1 MMQTAQQS
9 PFMGQPPV
17 RGNYRTEQNFYRPPS
32 SQNLRN
38 EPPHPQPH
46 HPMTGNY
53 GYPEPKNSQSQLNQ
67 YNGGGMGVLNYN
79 AFSQK

>member
-9 PFMGQPPV
+9 PFMGQPQF
-17 RGNYRTEQNFYRPPS
+17 RGNYKTEQNFYRPPS
-32 SQNLRN
+32 GASMRN
-38 EPPHPQPH
+38 EPPQHN

-53 GYPEPKNSQSQLNQ
+53 GYPEPKNSQSQINQ
-67 YNGGGMGVLNYN
+67 YSGGGMGVLNYN